1 MVLTHPPRLTRF
13 GIFSEKQLLEAE
25 WIPFIHSAVHATA
38 GLGPVGTAWPTAS
51 YRLQGCPGGMASD
64 KGEASGGAGTVSL
77 TLSQPRERGP
87 AGERGLRERNEKGEG
102 FRGRGAWWQSQRLV
116 SPGKHD
122 RVSMHSKSQSVFTGV
137 SAGDKQ
143 FTTTFSIVFTIW

>member
-1 MVLTHPPRLTRF
+1 MDSIHPQRCACNSWIRPRWDCMAHCILQAPGLPRRD
-13 GIFSEKQLLEAE
+13 
-25 WIPFIHSAVHATA
+25 
-38 GLGPVGTAWPTAS
+38 GLGA
-51 YRLQGCPGGMASD
+51 D

-77 TLSQPRERGP
+77 TLSQPREG
-87 AGERGLRERNEKGEG
+87 G
-102 FRGRGAWWQSQRLV
+102 GAWWQSQRRV

-143 FTTTFSIVFTIW
+143 FTTTFSIVFTI

>member
-1 MVLTHPPRLTRF
+1 MDSIHPQRCACNSWIRPRWDCMAHC
-13 GIFSEKQLLEAE
+13 I
-25 WIPFIHSAVHATA
+25 
-38 GLGPVGTAWPTAS
+38 
-51 YRLQGCPGGMASD
+51 LQ
-64 KGEASGGAGTVSL
+64 GEASGGAGTVSL
-77 TLSQPRERGP
+77 TPSQPRERGP
-87 AGERGLRERNEKGEG
+87 AGERGLCERNEKGEG

-143 FTTTFSIVFTIW
+143 FTTTFSIVFTI

>member
-1 MVLTHPPRLTRF
+1 MDSVHPQRCACNSWIRPRWDCMAHCILQAPGLPRRD
-13 GIFSEKQLLEAE
+13 
-25 WIPFIHSAVHATA
+25 
-38 GLGPVGTAWPTAS
+38 GLGA
-51 YRLQGCPGGMASD
+51 D

-87 AGERGLRERNEKGEG
+87 ASERGLRERNEKGEG

-143 FTTTFSIVFTIW
+143 FTTTFSIVFTI